1 MADDDRGPPVVGRVA
16 SCHRYPVKSF
26 QGLDV
31 EQLEVATDRIVG
43 DRTRGIVGT
52 DGLLLSAKQR
62 PELLHA
68 SADDTGIELPDGRR
82 LAYDDP
88 AVDPALCEWLGTKVM
103 LAGPGNTEA
112 LHYSMTFDPPD
123 DGAELVD
130 IPVPAGTLLDVAPV
144 HLLTTATLAGAAGVH
159 PGLDWSVR
167 RFRPNLVLDIDAEP
181 FIEDTWVGRSLA
193 IGSDVI
199 LHIDQPTV
207 RCAMPLRAQ
216 PGLARQVEAYRPLTD
231 LNKDFPY
238 HFGSYVSVA
247 RPGRLTIGDEVRVLS

>member
-1 MADDDRGPPVVGRVA
+1 MAHDDRALPVVGRVA

-31 EQLEVATDRIVG
+31 EQLEVAADRIVG

-82 LAYDDP
+82 LGYDDP
-88 AVDPALCEWLGTKVM
+88 GVNTALCEWLGAAVALTE
-103 LAGPGNTEA
+103 PGSTEA
-112 LHYSMTFDPPD
+112 LHYRMTFDPPD

-130 IPVPAGTLLDVAPV
+130 IPVPPGTLLDVAPV
-144 HLLTTATLAGAAGVH
+144 HLLTTATLAEAVGRH

-167 RFRPNLVLDIDAEP
+167 RFRPNLVLDVDAEP
-181 FIEDTWVGRSLA
+181 FVEDSWVGHRLA
-193 IGSDVI
+193 VGSEVI
-199 LHIDQPTV
+199 LHINQPTV

-216 PGLARQVEAYRPLTD
+216 PGLSRQIEAYRPLTD
-231 LNKDFPY
+231 LNEDFPY
-238 HFGSYVSVA
+238 HFGSYVSVT
-247 RPGRLTIGDEVRVLS
+247 RPGRLNIGDEIRVLR